1 MLFFDYFNREG
12 IMKSRKAISGGL
24 LIVAFWCL
32 GSIANA
38 GRIESFSSNNAS
50 WIYGYGSD
58 FMSPQNNATWVSMGG
73 NPDGYI
79 TGPAANLY
87 AVWTYTTG
95 LYGDMTGLSLTIDT
109 VVTGQVRGTAQFY
122 LGRRGTYFIDDGTWA
137 IGNDTVW
144 TTHTLVLDSSNFSP
158 WTGVNNNLY
167 TLAQVLES
175 PDDIGIFFGGGLA
188 SGTGNV
194 DVDNY
199 GTHSTI
205 PESPTILL
213 LGIGLG
219 VMSLVLWR
227 FRA

>member
-1 MLFFDYFNREG
+1 
-12 IMKSRKAISGGL
+12 MKSRKAFSAVL
-24 LIVAFWCL
+24 LVVAFLGL

-38 GRIESFSSNNAS
+38 DRIELFSSNNAS
-50 WIYGYGSD
+50 WFYGYGSD
-58 FMSPQNNATWVSMGG
+58 FMSPQNNATWVSTGG

-95 LYGDMTGLSLTIDT
+95 LYGDMTDLSLTIDT
-109 VVTGQVRGTAQFY
+109 MVTGQVTGTGQFY
-122 LGRRGTYFIDDGTWA
+122 VGRGGTYFIDDGTWA

-144 TTHTLVLDSSNFSP
+144 TTHTVALDSSNLSP

-167 TLAQVLES
+167 TLARVLEA

-205 PESPTILL
+205 PEPSTILL

-219 VMSLVLWR
+219 VVSLVVWR